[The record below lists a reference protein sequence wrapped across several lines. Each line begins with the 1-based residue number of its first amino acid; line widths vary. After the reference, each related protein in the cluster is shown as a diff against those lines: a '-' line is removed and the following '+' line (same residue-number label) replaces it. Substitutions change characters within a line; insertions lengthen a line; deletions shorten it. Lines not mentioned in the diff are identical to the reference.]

1 MPQTQQTT
9 KPETTFNVELFELNK
24 LKAHEEVDP
33 AYLRELKQE
42 IELDGFL
49 RFAIAVDKDR
59 NIILDGHHR
68 VAALKMLGCNKIPV
82 IFVDYNSPMINV
94 TGHKSA
100 NLTKKDV
107 IEAGLSPKK
116 LPPKTSKH
124 LIKLDGEW
132 KHISA
137 IQKQVNIPLKE
148 LK

>member
-1 MPQTQQTT
+1 MSH
-9 KPETTFNVELFELNK
+9 KPLTPLFNVALVELSK
-24 LKAHEEVDP
+24 LKPHEEVDLL
-33 AYLRELKQE
+33 YLKELKQE
-42 IELDGFL
+42 IKSDGIL
-49 RFAIAVDKDR
+49 KLAIAVDKDT

-68 VAALKMLGCNKIPV
+68 VAALKELGCTKIPV
-82 IFVDYNSPMINV
+82 VFVDYNSSMISV

-100 NLTKKDV
+100 NITKKDV

-116 LPPKTSKH
+116 FPPKTSRH
-124 LIKLDGEW
+124 IIKIDDVW